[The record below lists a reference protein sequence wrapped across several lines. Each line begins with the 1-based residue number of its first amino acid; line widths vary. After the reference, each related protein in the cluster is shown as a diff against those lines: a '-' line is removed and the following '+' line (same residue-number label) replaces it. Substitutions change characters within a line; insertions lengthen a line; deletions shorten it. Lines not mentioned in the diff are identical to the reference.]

1 MGRRKRP
8 SEISKRKKGYG
19 MKKWLQAAAVI
30 AAAGILTG
38 LAGASWSEQK
48 ETAAEEQ
55 VLEYTEL
62 TLCLIGNAPD
72 DIDMVME
79 KFNELTKRDLN
90 CTVQI
95 KWVVWGDF
103 ETKYPMLLSI
113 GENIDLIYAANWL
126 GFYEN
131 AQRGAFAPLEELLET
146 YAPESYEALTDEVR
160 ELATVNGHLYA
171 LPANYTNYNLLGVIV
186 RGDLME
192 KYQIEAIETFE
203 DYLEFCEVMAEEEGI
218 DPTGMCSMNTDMIN
232 LYLMEKGYYPVDG
245 STLCPYW
252 INLKDKDYQVYFQS
266 ECPGAE
272 EFLKNAKTWYE
283 KGYWTSN
290 VLVSKD
296 ETLLDSGLAASRIHN
311 YDAYLGEYG
320 MHLDWDLQYYNL
332 ADPIVR
338 QTVLQDAM
346 AIPATSGKKERA
358 MMLLEKLRNDEEY
371 YMLLTYGIEGYHY
384 RKEGRKIEFLN
395 GDYGN
400 EPGTWGFREEK
411 FKCWDSVLPEEV
423 IGLGEEFEENAVDTQ
438 LVNFDLD
445 LSTIHAEY
453 TAIKEVMSVYYNPLK
468 LGYID
473 YEEGLHTLN
482 QQLKDAGNEEVK
494 QEIQRQIKAFLKH

>member
-1 MGRRKRP
+1 M
-8 SEISKRKKGYG
+8 I
-19 MKKWLQAAAVI
+19 V
-30 AAAGILTG
+30 AGILAG
-38 LAGASWSEQK
+38 LAGTSMSGQK
-48 ETAAEEQ
+48 ETAVSEQ
-55 VLEYTEL
+55 MLEYTEL

-103 ETKYPMLLSI
+103 QAKYPMLLSI
-113 GENIDLIYAANWL
+113 GESIDLIYAANWL
-126 GFYEN
+126 DFYEN
-131 AQRGAFAPLEELLET
+131 AQRGAFAPLEELLKD
-146 YAPESYEALTDEVR
+146 YAPKSSKALTDAVR
-160 ELATVNGHLYA
+160 EQATVNGHLYA
-171 LPANYTNYNLLGVIV
+171 LPANYTNYNVLGVIV

-192 KYQIEAIETFE
+192 KYGIEPIDTFE
-203 DYLEFCEVMAEEEGI
+203 DYLAFCEVMAEEEGI

-252 INLKDKDYQVYFQS
+252 IDLKDKDYHVYFQS
-266 ECPGAE
+266 ECPGVE
-272 EFLKNAKTWYE
+272 EYLQEAKAWYE

-320 MHLDWDLQYYNL
+320 MHLDWDLRYYNL

-338 QTVLQDAM
+338 QTALQDAM
-346 AIPATSGKKERA
+346 AIPAASGNKERA

-384 RKEGRKIEFLN
+384 RKEGRNIEFLN
-395 GDYGN
+395 ADYGN

-411 FKCWDSVLPEEV
+411 YKCWDSVLPEEAV
-423 IGLGEEFEENAVDTQ
+423 GLREEFEENATDTL

-445 LSTIHAEY
+445 LSRIQTEY
-453 TAIKEVMSVYYNPLK
+453 AAVKEIMSVYYNPLK
-468 LGYID
+468 LGYIE
-473 YEEGLHTLN
+473 YEEGLQNLN
-482 QQLKDAGNEEVK
+482 RQLENAGNEEVK
-494 QEIQRQIKAFLKH
+494 QEIQRQIKAFLMR